1 MNVQMNSTRNLPTL
15 CSNPLSNLSFVG
27 FYYLILNSFK
37 QSHQRLSQIQYI
49 AQSLNLKLNLS
60 ILFTLTFLVAL
71 IQSVP
76 SFAQST
82 AQNQNQI
89 QTPAKGPSTTNYPT
103 KSITLIVP
111 FPAGGS
117 SDTVSRTIARKLS
130 LQLGQPVVVE
140 NHPGAGGNIGCDLVA
155 KASPDGYTL
164 LITTT
169 STHGIGA
176 ALNKKTPFN
185 YDSDFTPIIHL
196 ATAPNIFLVTKQIPV
211 TNLKEF
217 IVYAKAHPD
226 SLNFGS
232 AGTGTIM
239 HLTGESFNAEAGTNM
254 LHIPYKGSSL
264 AMPDLIS
271 GKIQVI
277 FDSIVSGVQ
286 HVEDGKLNV
295 IAVTGKKRSPLLP
308 GVPTLSE
315 IGAPYGLSNF
325 VSENWW
331 GLYGPKNLPQN
342 VTDKL
347 NSELNIA
354 LKSQEVREQLARQG
368 AETGGGSAKAF
379 TELVLTDRA
388 RWAKLIKDNKIV
400 ID

>member
-1 MNVQMNSTRNLPTL
+1 MQVK
-15 CSNPLSNLSFVG
+15 
-27 FYYLILNSFK
+27 NSFSVQPSK
-37 QSHQRLSQIQYI
+37 R
-49 AQSLNLKLNLS
+49 
-60 ILFTLTFLVAL
+60 
-71 IQSVP
+71 QSVKH
-76 SFAQST
+76 FKKNTLGLLAQ
-82 AQNQNQI
+82 
-89 QTPAKGPSTTNYPT
+89 YLT
-103 KSITLIVP
+103 KSINHNTPCMQHCELGITQFIRQSFMKKNLIKNLASSLLALMSCLSISAYSQSSGNYPLKPITFIVP

-117 SDTVSRTIARKLS
+117 SDSVSRTIAHKLS
-130 LQLGQPVVVE
+130 LQIGQPVLIE
-140 NHPGAGGNIGCDLVA
+140 NHAGAGGTIGCDIVA
-155 KASPDGYTL
+155 KANPDGYTL

-185 YDSDFTPIIHL
+185 YDNDFTPIIHL

-217 IVYAKAHPD
+217 VAYGKSHPD

-239 HLTGESFNAEAGTNM
+239 HLTGESFKAETGVDM

-277 FDSIVSGVQ
+277 FDSIVSGIQ
-286 HVEDGKLNV
+286 HVEDGKLTA
-295 IAVTGKKRSPLLP
+295 IAVTGKRRSNLLP
-308 GVPTLSE
+308 NVPTLME
-315 IGAPYGLSNF
+315 IGAPYGLNKF

-331 GLYGPKNLPQN
+331 GLYGPKNLPPSI
-342 VTDKL
+342 VEKL
-347 NSELNIA
+347 NSELNKA
-354 LKSQEVREQLARQG
+354 LQSSEVKEQLAKLG
-368 AETGGGSAKAF
+368 ADTGGGTPKAF
-379 TELVLTDRA
+379 KELVLEDRE
-388 RWAKLIKDNKIV
+388 RWAKLIKDNKIT